1 MNKIRTRFAPS
12 PTGKLHLGNYR
23 TALFSWLYAKKH
35 KGEFV
40 LRIEDT
46 DKARSQKAYED
57 DIIES
62 LAWLDLDYVEKYR
75 QSENVETHKRYLQ
88 DLLDRDLAYISKEE
102 EGDRNEVIRFR
113 NPNKKVVFRDI
124 IRGEIVFDTTDLG
137 DFVIAKSIDEPVFHL
152 AVVVDDYEEG
162 ITHVFRGEDHI
173 SNTPRHI
180 LLQEAIGAPVPAYLH
195 LPLVLNKDREKL
207 SKRKGAKSVLEYR
220 DEGFLPEA
228 LINYMALLGWNPGTE
243 QEIFSRDELI
253 DAFDIEKIHK
263 GGAIFDE
270 IKLRWVNKEHIKRTE
285 PSVIHNEIL
294 KYVDNPS
301 LIPLFMERIDTYS
314 DIPRLIE
321 EGEIEFVYN
330 APNPTREGIIPPK
343 NKDVDSVY
351 ATTKE
356 HLSNIREMLVEVN
369 TFDVESVK
377 NAVWDYATE
386 KGRGEVLWPMRYALT
401 GKDKSP
407 DPFMVAS
414 VLGKDETIKRLDF
427 AIDLL

>member
-113 NPNKKVVFRDI
+113 NPNKKVAFRDI

-152 AVVVDDYEEG
+152 AVVIDDYEEG

-220 DEGFLPEA
+220 DEGFMPES

-270 IKLRWVNKEHIKRTE
+270 IKLRWVNKEHMKRTDS
-285 PSVIHNEIL
+285 SVIHKEIM

-301 LIPLFMERIDTYS
+301 LIPLFIERIDIYS

-321 EGEIEFVYN
+321 EGEIEFFYS
-330 APNPTREGIIPPK
+330 APKPKRESIIPPK
-343 NKDVDSVY
+343 NKDTKGIY

-356 HLSNIREMLVEVN
+356 HLMHIRKILVEVD
-369 TFDVESVK
+369 TFDVEAIK
-377 NAVWDYATE
+377 NAIWDYATE

-407 DPFMVAS
+407 DPFTVAS

-427 AIDLL
+427 AIELL

>member
-1 MNKIRTRFAPS
+1 
-12 PTGKLHLGNYR
+12 
-23 TALFSWLYAKKH
+23 
-35 KGEFV
+35 
-40 LRIEDT
+40 
-46 DKARSQKAYED
+46 
-57 DIIES
+57 
-62 LAWLDLDYVEKYR
+62 
-75 QSENVETHKRYLQ
+75 
-88 DLLDRDLAYISKEE
+88 
-102 EGDRNEVIRFR
+102 
-113 NPNKKVVFRDI
+113 
-124 IRGEIVFDTTDLG
+124 
-137 DFVIAKSIDEPVFHL
+137 
-152 AVVVDDYEEG
+152 
-162 ITHVFRGEDHI
+162 
-173 SNTPRHI
+173 
-180 LLQEAIGAPVPAYLH
+180 
-195 LPLVLNKDREKL
+195 
-207 SKRKGAKSVLEYR
+207 
-220 DEGFLPEA
+220 
-228 LINYMALLGWNPGTE
+228 
-243 QEIFSRDELI
+243 
-253 DAFDIEKIHK
+253 
-263 GGAIFDE
+263 
-270 IKLRWVNKEHIKRTE
+270 
-285 PSVIHNEIL
+285 
-294 KYVDNPS
+294 
-301 LIPLFMERIDTYS
+301 MERIDTYS